1 MEYGKDKIIIT
12 ADCIR
17 ELIEFAMD
25 IQDELSRKSQKLEM
39 LERYYGNT
47 TYIPDEV
54 SVILDIEPCKL
65 TTIEPCMPT
74 TAEKETK
81 KEYLVDMPEGSV
93 PY

>member
-1 MEYGKDKIIIT
+1 
-12 ADCIR
+12 
-17 ELIEFAMD
+17 
-25 IQDELSRKSQKLEM
+25 M
-39 LERYYGNT
+39 LERYYSNT

-65 TTIEPCMPT
+65 TTIEPCKPT
-74 TAEKETK
+74 NAEKETK

>member
-12 ADCIR
+12 ADCVR

-25 IQDELSRKSQKLEM
+25 LQDELSRKSQKLEM

-54 SVILDIEPCKL
+54 SVILDIC
-65 TTIEPCMPT
+65 
-74 TAEKETK
+74 EKPKPKTMTDADFERIIK
-81 KEYLVDMPEGSV
+81 RDERSDDA

>member
-1 MEYGKDKIIIT
+1 MEYGKDKIIIS
-12 ADCIR
+12 ADNVR

-39 LERYYGNT
+39 LERYYSNT

-54 SVILDIEPCKL
+54 SVILDIEPRKL
-65 TTIEPCMPT
+65 TTIEPCKPT

>member
-12 ADCIR
+12 ADCVR

-54 SVILDIEPCKL
+54 SVILDIN
-65 TTIEPCMPT
+65 
-74 TAEKETK
+74 EKPKPKTMTDADFERIIK
-81 KEYLVDMPEGSV
+81 RDERSDDA

>member
-12 ADCIR
+12 ADCVR

-54 SVILDIEPCKL
+54 SVILDIC
-65 TTIEPCMPT
+65 
-74 TAEKETK
+74 EKAKPKTMTDADFERIAK
-81 KEYLVDMPEGSV
+81 RDERSDDA

>member
-12 ADCIR
+12 ADCVR

-39 LERYYGNT
+39 LERYYSNT

-54 SVILDIEPCKL
+54 SVILDIN
-65 TTIEPCMPT
+65 
-74 TAEKETK
+74 EKPKPKTMTDADFERIIK
-81 KEYLVDMPEGSV
+81 RDEHSDDA

>member
-1 MEYGKDKIIIT
+1 MEYGKDKIIIS
-12 ADCIR
+12 ADNVR

-39 LERYYGNT
+39 LERYYSNT

-54 SVILDIEPCKL
+54 SVILDTC
-65 TTIEPCMPT
+65 
-74 TAEKETK
+74 EKPKPKTMTDADFERIAK
-81 KEYLVDMPEGSV
+81 RDERSDDA

>member
-12 ADCIR
+12 ADCVR

-39 LERYYGNT
+39 LERYYSNT

-54 SVILDIEPCKL
+54 SVILDIY
-65 TTIEPCMPT
+65 
-74 TAEKETK
+74 EKPKPKTMTDADFERIIK
-81 KEYLVDMPEGSV
+81 RDERSDDA

>member
-12 ADCIR
+12 ADCVR

-54 SVILDIEPCKL
+54 SVILDIN
-65 TTIEPCMPT
+65 
-74 TAEKETK
+74 EKPKPKTMTDAYFERIIK
-81 KEYLVDMPEGSV
+81 RDEHSDDA